1 MLILLTEKGGVK
13 VTKSIRDSFLER
25 ADKACLVEAYVARLF
40 CRANFIV
47 HQFPLNTDIQHM
59 DRFYGAGCFDLQIY
73 DHEHD
78 VGIPIEVKGSNYPEY
93 HMKNGGYLICSE
105 RSYFRE
111 HGPVG
116 KLPVTYCLVNSLAE
130 TRFIL
135 AGTEVLS
142 LPHLDRTRGETYQ
155 VMVGFPRKEQVTDEK
170 EVVFS
175 WIRKEIDR
183 ARFIRASGV

>member
-1 MLILLTEKGGVK
+1 MS
-13 VTKSIRDSFLER
+13 KSIRDSFLER

-59 DRFYGAGCFDLQIY
+59 DRFYGSGCFDLQVF

-78 VGIPIEVKGSNYPEY
+78 IGIPIEVKSSNYSEY

-105 RSYFRE
+105 KSYFRE
-111 HGPVG
+111 HGP
-116 KLPVTYCLVNSLAE
+116 KQQLPVTYCLVNSLAIP
-130 TRFIL
+130 RYIF

-142 LPHLDRTRGETYQ
+142 LPHLDKTRNETYQ
-155 VMVGFPRKEQVTDEK
+155 VMVGFPKKEQVTDEA
-170 EVVFS
+170 EAVFS
-175 WIRKEIDR
+175 WIRKEIEE
-183 ARFIRASGV
+183 IRLNPRS